1 MESSMI
7 DFSPVRNKEK
17 KYIELWRDN
26 SISVADLRQATNES
40 INFMLDLIADL
51 DDADVVFDP
60 IDPDAD
66 DPNAIEGEE
75 KIGWSIAHLIVHV
88 TASSEEGAA
97 NSSLLARGVPEV
109 KDRPRYETPWREI
122 HTKAECV
129 QRLEES
135 RRMRLAY
142 LETWPDKPH
151 YTNYR
156 VPKSERSLEINGN
169 MNAPACFMS
178 GLSHEMGHYEQFKEV
193 KRQALEAKK
202 LRVNV

>member
-1 MESSMI
+1 MI
-7 DFSPVRNKEK
+7 DFLPVRNKEK
-17 KYIELWRDN
+17 KYIDLWRDN
-26 SISVADLRQATNES
+26 AITRDDLRKATNES
-40 INFMLDLIADL
+40 IDFLLELIADL
-51 DDADVVFDP
+51 DDADVIFEPV
-60 IDPDAD
+60 DPDAD
-66 DPNAIEGEE
+66 DPEAIEGEE
-75 KIGWSIAHLIVHV
+75 KIGWSIAHLIAHV

-109 KDRPRYETPWREI
+109 KDRPRYETPWRDI
-122 HTKAECV
+122 QTKAQCV

-156 VPKSERSLEINGN
+156 IPKSERSREINGD

-178 GLSHEMGHYEQFKEV
+178 GLSHEMVHYEQFKEV
-193 KRQALEAKK
+193 KRQAVEAKTV
-202 LRVNV
+202 RAEV

>member
-1 MESSMI
+1 MI

-17 KYIELWRDN
+17 KYIELWRENGITRD
-26 SISVADLRQATNES
+26 DLRQATHES
-40 INFMLDLIADL
+40 IDFLLNLIADL
-51 DDADVVFDP
+51 DDADLVFDP

-66 DPNAIEGEE
+66 DPNAVEGEE
-75 KIGWSIAHLIVHV
+75 KIGWSIAHLIAHV

-122 HTKAECV
+122 ISKAQAV

-142 LETWPDKPH
+142 LETWPDNPH
-151 YTNYR
+151 YSNYR
-156 VPKSERSLEINGN
+156 IPKSERSRELNGD

-178 GLSHEMGHYEQFKEV
+178 GLSHEIGHYEQFKEV

-202 LRVNV
+202 LRAAV